1 MTIYQT
7 GFEKKNENYEHF
19 AINAKSILTFY
30 KNFKRGTDI
39 QFQSTYGRKERTKE
53 TIVNILNI

>member
-1 MTIYQT
+1 MTVYQT
-7 GFEKKNENYEHF
+7 GFDQKNEKYEHF

-30 KNFKRGTDI
+30 KKCKRRTDI